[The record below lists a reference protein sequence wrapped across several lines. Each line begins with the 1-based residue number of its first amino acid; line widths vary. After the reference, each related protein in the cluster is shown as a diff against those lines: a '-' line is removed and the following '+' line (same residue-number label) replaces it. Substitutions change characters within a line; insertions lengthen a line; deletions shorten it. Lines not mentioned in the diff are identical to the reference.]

1 MEFLSEYGMFV
12 AKTLTI
18 VIGILAAVVGI
29 IAAASSRSKDHNDEY
44 IEITVLNDEYDAT
57 SMSMNSIIQSKQ
69 EIKKIE
75 KELKAK
81 KKAEKKSDSSDGEN
95 RIFVLEFDGDI
106 KASAVSNLREE
117 ITAILMVARK
127 QDEVFI
133 KLQSPG
139 GMVNTYGLAASQLK
153 RIRDH
158 DLKLTVA
165 VDQVAASGGY
175 MMACVADH
183 IIAAPFSIIGSIG
196 VVAQMP
202 NFNRL
207 LKKHDVDYELVTA
220 GEYKRTLTMFG
231 ENTDEGRSKFK
242 EDIEDIHVL
251 FKDFVSHQ
259 RPVVD
264 IKKVST
270 GEYWFGTRALEL
282 NLIDELKTSDDYL
295 LEKVKEAKLYKVEH
309 KKKKNLSDKFSGLM
323 QSMLDKTLNVW
334 WSKTRENQ
342 IP

>member
-18 VIGILAAVVGI
+18 VFGILLVVVGI
-29 IAAASSRSKDHNDEY
+29 IVAASRSKEHSEEH
-44 IEITVLNDEYDAT
+44 IEVTTLNDEFDET
-57 SMSMNSIIQSKQ
+57 SSAIKSVILSKGEQ
-69 EIKKIE
+69 KKAE

-81 KKAEKKSDSSDGEN
+81 KKAEKKSADHDKPK
-95 RIFVLEFDGDI
+95 IFVLNFEGDI
-106 KASAVSNLREE
+106 KASAVENLREE

-127 QDEVFI
+127 QDEVFV

-158 DLKLTVA
+158 DIKLTVA

-207 LKKHDVDYELVTA
+207 LKKHDIDYELVTA

-282 NLIDELKTSDDYL
+282 DLVDELKTSDDYL

-309 KKKKNLSDKFSGLM
+309 KKKKNLSDKFSSFLQAVM
-323 QSMLDKTLNVW
+323 DKSLNTW
-334 WSKTRENQ
+334 WNKSRESQ
-342 IP
+342 LLK

>member
-18 VIGILAAVVGI
+18 VLGILLVVVSVLVS
-29 IAAASSRSKDHNDEY
+29 ASRTKEQSEAH
-44 IEITVLNDEYDAT
+44 IEITIMNDEYDET
-57 SMSMNSIIQSKQ
+57 SMAMKSIIQTKD
-69 EIKKIE
+69 ELKKTE
-75 KELKAK
+75 KEQKAQKKAAK
-81 KKAEKKSDSSDGEN
+81 KSHSSEN
-95 RIFVLEFDGDI
+95 ENNIFVLDFEGDI
-106 KASAVSNLREE
+106 KASAVENLREE

-127 QDEVFI
+127 QDEVFV

-139 GMVNTYGLAASQLK
+139 GMVTTYGLAASQLK
-153 RIRDH
+153 RIRDKGI
-158 DLKLTVA
+158 KLTVS

-175 MMACVADH
+175 MMACVANH

-207 LKKHDVDYELVTA
+207 LKKHDVDYELITA

-231 ENTDEGRSKFK
+231 ENTDEGRAKFK

-251 FKDFVSHQ
+251 FKDFVSHE

-270 GEYWFGTRALEL
+270 GEYWFGVRALEL
-282 NLIDELKTSDDYL
+282 ELVDELKTSDDYL
-295 LEKVKEAKLYKVEH
+295 LEKVKDSKLYKVER
-309 KKKKNLSDKFSGLM
+309 KKKKGLSDKFSGFLQAVM
-323 QSMLDKTLNVW
+323 DNSLNIW
-334 WSKTRENQ
+334 WTKSRENQ
-342 IP
+342 LS

>member
-18 VIGILAAVVGI
+18 VFGI
-29 IAAASSRSKDHNDEY
+29 IVVVVAVIATASRSKENNDEH
-44 IEITVLNDEYDAT
+44 IDITVLNDEYEST
-57 SMSMNSIIQSKQ
+57 SLSVKSIIQTKDEQ
-69 EIKKIE
+69 KKTE
-75 KELKAK
+75 KEQKAK
-81 KKAEKKSDSSDGEN
+81 KKAEKKGNTGDDDT
-95 RIFVLEFDGDI
+95 RVFVIVFEGDM
-106 KASAVSNLREE
+106 KASAVENLREE

-127 QDEVFI
+127 QDEVFV

-139 GMVNTYGLAASQLK
+139 GMVTTYGLAASQLK

-158 DLKLTVA
+158 EIKLTVA

-251 FKDFVSHQ
+251 FKDFVSEQ

-264 IKKVST
+264 IAKVST

-282 NLIDELKTSDDYL
+282 KLVDELKTSDDYL
-295 LEKVKEAKLYKVEH
+295 MEKVKEAKLFKVEH
-309 KKKKNLSDKFSGLM
+309 MKKKKLGERFSGLL
-323 QSMLDKTLNVW
+323 QSVFDKSLNVW

-342 IP
+342 LP

>member
-18 VIGILAAVVGI
+18 VLGVLIAVVGV
-29 IAAASSRSKDHNDEY
+29 IAAASRSKEHSNEH
-44 IEITVLNDEYDAT
+44 IEITILNDEYDET
-57 SMSMNSIIQSKQ
+57 SMSVKSIIQSKD
-69 EIKKIE
+69 ELKKTE

-81 KKAEKKSDSSDGEN
+81 HKAEKKSGDDGN
-95 RIFVLEFDGDI
+95 RIFVLEFEGDM
-106 KASAVSNLREE
+106 KASAVENLREE

-127 QDEVFI
+127 QDEVFV

-139 GMVNTYGLAASQLK
+139 GMVTTYGLAASQLK

-158 DLKLTVA
+158 GIKLTVS

-207 LKKHDVDYELVTA
+207 LKKHDVDYELITA
-220 GEYKRTLTMFG
+220 GEYKRTLTVFG
-231 ENTDEGRSKFK
+231 ENTDEGRAKFK
-242 EDIEDIHVL
+242 DDIEDIHTL
-251 FKDFVSHQ
+251 FKDFVSRE

-270 GEYWFGTRALEL
+270 GEYWFGIRALEL
-282 NLIDELKTSDDYL
+282 ELIDELKTSDDFL
-295 LEKVKEAKLYKVEH
+295 LEKVKESKLYKIERI
-309 KKKKNLSDKFSGLM
+309 KKKGLSDKFSGLLQAVM
-323 QSMLDKTLNVW
+323 DKSLNVW

-342 IP
+342 LP

>member
-18 VIGILAAVVGI
+18 VLGILLVVVGI
-29 IAAASSRSKDHNDEY
+29 IVAASRSKEHSEEH
-44 IEITVLNDEYDAT
+44 IEVTPLNEEYDET
-57 SMSMNSIIQSKQ
+57 SSSIKSVILSKEEQ
-69 EIKKIE
+69 KKVE
-75 KELKAK
+75 KEQKAK
-81 KKAEKKSDSSDGEN
+81 KKAEKKSADHDKPK
-95 RIFVLEFDGDI
+95 IFVLNFEGDI
-106 KASAVSNLREE
+106 KASAVENLREE

-127 QDEVFI
+127 QDEVFV

-158 DLKLTVA
+158 DIKLTVA

-175 MMACVADH
+175 MMACVANH

-207 LKKHDVDYELVTA
+207 LKKHDIDYELVTA

-282 NLIDELKTSDDYL
+282 DLVDELKTSDDYL

-309 KKKKNLSDKFSGLM
+309 KKKKNFSEKFSSFLQAVM
-323 QSMLDKTLNVW
+323 DKSLNTW
-334 WSKTRENQ
+334 WSKSRESQ
-342 IP
+342 LLK

>member
-18 VIGILAAVVGI
+18 VFGVLAVVIGVL
-29 IAAASSRSKDHNDEY
+29 ATAHRSKDHDDEH
-44 IEITVLNDEYDAT
+44 IEVTFLNDEYEDT
-57 SMSMNSIIQSKQ
+57 SMAMKAFVQTKDEQ
-69 EIKKIE
+69 KKTE
-75 KELKAK
+75 KDQKAK
-81 KKAEKKSDSSDGEN
+81 KKAEKKSPDTDET
-95 RIFVLEFDGDI
+95 RVYVLEFEGDM
-106 KASAVSNLREE
+106 KASAVENLREE
-117 ITAILMVARK
+117 ITAILMIARK

-139 GMVNTYGLAASQLK
+139 GMVTTYGLAASQLK

-158 DLKLTVA
+158 DIKLTVS

-175 MMACVADH
+175 MMACVANH

-207 LKKHDVDYELVTA
+207 LKKHDIDYELVTA
-220 GEYKRTLTMFG
+220 GEYKRTLTVFG
-231 ENTDEGRSKFK
+231 ENTDEGRAKFK

-251 FKDFVSHQ
+251 FKDFVKNE

-264 IKKVST
+264 IQKVST

-295 LEKVKEAKLYKVEH
+295 MEKVKESKLYKVELKQ
-309 KKKKNLSDKFSGLM
+309 KKSFSDKFSGLLQVLM
-323 QSMLDKTLNVW
+323 DKTLNVW

-342 IP
+342 LP

>member
-1 MEFLSEYGMFV
+1 VEFLSEYGMFV

-18 VIGILAAVVGI
+18 VLGILVAVVGI
-29 IAAASSRSKDHNDEY
+29 IVAASRSKEHDDEH
-44 IEITVLNDEYDAT
+44 IEITVLNDEYEET
-57 SMSMNSIIQSKQ
+57 SMSVKSIIQSK
-69 EIKKIE
+69 EELKKSE
-75 KELKAK
+75 KEHKAK
-81 KKAEKKSDSSDGEN
+81 KKAEKKSHGSDDEH
-95 RIFVLEFDGDI
+95 RIFVLEFEGDI
-106 KASAVSNLREE
+106 KASAVENLREE

-127 QDEVFI
+127 QDEVFV

-139 GMVNTYGLAASQLK
+139 GMVTTYGLAASQLK

-158 DLKLTVA
+158 DIKLTVS

-207 LKKHDVDYELVTA
+207 LKKHDVDYELITA

-270 GEYWFGTRALEL
+270 GEYWFGVRALEL
-282 NLIDELKTSDDYL
+282 DLVDELKTSDDFI
-295 LEKVKEAKLYKVEH
+295 LEKVKESKLYKVVR
-309 KKKKNLSDKFSGLM
+309 KKKKGLSEKFSGFLQAVM
-323 QSMLDKTLNVW
+323 DKSLNVW

-342 IP
+342 LP